1 MAEDP
6 ARPLGPGST
15 FAGCRIDSV
24 AGRGGMGVVFKAT
37 QTALQRTVALKAIAP
52 DLAEDASFRER
63 FQREAHI
70 AASIEHPNVI
80 PVYEAGER
88 DKTLYLMMR
97 WVDGTDLRAL
107 LAAEGPL
114 APDRAVR
121 LLRPVASAL
130 AAAHRRGL
138 VHRDVKPANVLIA
151 RGDGDEHVY
160 LTDFGI
166 ARHTKGASLTRTG
179 VFVGTVDYTAPER
192 IEGGKGD
199 AASDI
204 YSFGCMLFE
213 ALTGHVP
220 FDRPTEVVTMFA
232 HVNDPVPHAADEVP
246 GIPKRLDA
254 VIACAMAKNPADRFH
269 SASELASALDRALED
284 DDRAPVEAREPA
296 TESEQPTVAA
306 AGPPLA
312 RDEQETATLMQTPA
326 TRHVEDRAATT
337 AAHSGR
343 RPSRLLIVGALI
355 VVAAI
360 VAIVIVV
367 ASNGGGG
374 GSPAP
379 KASST
384 PFARKL
390 SGDASVTVGSP
401 ITLPF
406 APTAVAAQGNGV
418 WVAGS
423 DKVALVAPGGIQRT
437 LPITGTPK
445 GIALDPKGN
454 VWVSGANGNT
464 VTILQQ
470 HKDIPTGPEP
480 GAITI
485 TNHAAWV
492 LTAGADAATRIDL
505 ITDVPESKPLPSPP
519 VAVGQAYGR
528 VWIACKD
535 GSVRVFGMGGRP
547 DPVAAPSI
555 RDAVGIA
562 PAFGVWFLNSS
573 GGLTRVNP
581 QQSAEV
587 LVDGAPQYR
596 EYLNQ
601 GEAGSDGVGLG
612 SQGETSD
619 GIWAL
624 SHGDR
629 MLSEIGSHDPN
640 TAKTIAQI
648 KFGADPGQLAVGA
661 GVVWVTLPSAK
672 LLYPVTTG

>member
-1 MAEDP
+1 
-6 ARPLGPGST
+6 
-15 FAGCRIDSV
+15 
-24 AGRGGMGVVFKAT
+24 MGVVFKAT

-80 PVYEAGER
+80 PVYEAGEL

-166 ARHTKGASLTRTG
+166 ARHTQGDSLTRTG

-199 AASDI
+199 AAADI

-232 HVNDPVPHAADEVP
+232 HVNDPVPHAGDEIP

-269 SASELASALDRALED
+269 SAGELASALDRALED
-284 DDRAPVEAREPA
+284 DDRTPVEAREPA

-306 AGPPLA
+306 AGPPRA
-312 RDEQETATLMQTPA
+312 RDEQATATLMQTPA
-326 TRHVEDRAATT
+326 TRHVEDRAATS

-367 ASNGGGG
+367 ASSGGG
-374 GSPAP
+374 GSEAP

-423 DKVALVAPGGIQRT
+423 GKVALVAPGGIQRT
-437 LPITGTPK
+437 LPIAGTPK

-470 HKDIPTGPEP
+470 HKDIPTGPDP

-492 LTAGADAATRIDL
+492 LTAGTSAATRIDL
-505 ITDVPESKPLPSPP
+505 VTQVPERKPLPSPP
-519 VAVGQAYGR
+519 VAVGQAYGH
-528 VWIACKD
+528 VWIACQD
-535 GSVRVFGMGGRP
+535 GSVRVFGTGGTP
-547 DPVAAPSI
+547 DPIAAPSI
-555 RDAVGIA
+555 DGVVGLT
-562 PAFGVWFLNSS
+562 PAFGVWFLSGDGTLNRVDPRSS
-573 GGLTRVNP
+573 VAART
-581 QQSAEV
+581 QSGQ
-587 LVDGAPQYR
+587 LQYR
-596 EYLNQ
+596 EYKDQ
-601 GEAGSDGVGLG
+601 GSVGASAVGPEASSDTSPSIWGL
-612 SQGETSD
+612 SRANKT
-619 GIWAL
+619 
-624 SHGDR
+624 
-629 MLSEIGSHDPN
+629 LSEIASNGPQITN
-640 TAKTIAQI
+640 VIAAI
-648 KFGADPGQLAVGA
+648 RFGAEPAQLAVGA

-672 LLYPVTTG
+672 VLYPITAG